1 MKQSCFSLSSPE
13 LESQS
18 VQDFFILMLL
28 LFIDGIAQNS
38 GQMLDNVNQTHLV
51 LASAKLL
58 LQKPVQFFRNHHK
71 QTNLFGSSNPNQSW
85 KGTIDILVGT
95 KRAVGSSITK
105 QDLEIFVQASST
117 RMIWLKLWLPA
128 KSLQRDSMS
137 WPRNLCPWI
146 THSQSTT
153 WGPKL

>member
-1 MKQSCFSLSSPE
+1 
-13 LESQS
+13 
-18 VQDFFILMLL
+18 
-28 LFIDGIAQNS
+28 
-38 GQMLDNVNQTHLV
+38 MLDNVNQTHLV

-95 KRAVGSSITK
+95 KRAVGSSITQ
-105 QDLEIFVQASST
+105 QDLEIFLQALST
-117 RMIWLKLWLPA
+117 RMIWLKLWLLA
-128 KSLQRDSMS
+128 KLLQQDSMS

-146 THSQSTT
+146 THSLSMT
-153 WGPKL
+153 WDLNFKFWLFSKIHSKLLGVFLFCLSSAKKLCSLPL